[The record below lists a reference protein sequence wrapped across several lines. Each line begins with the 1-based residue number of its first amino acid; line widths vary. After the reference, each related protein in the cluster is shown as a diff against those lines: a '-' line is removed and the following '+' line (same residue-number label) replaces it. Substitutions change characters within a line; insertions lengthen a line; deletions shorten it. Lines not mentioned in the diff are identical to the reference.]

1 MEMVEEASRESVSKS
16 SREGYLM
23 EMVEEA
29 SRESVSNSKSIVII
43 LAIIEIQTSLL
54 NFSKVFFLL

>member
-1 MEMVEEASRESVSKS
+1 MEIYTRRPSES

-29 SRESVSNSKSIVII
+29 ESQLVVASLVEVI
-43 LAIIEIQTSLL
+43 
-54 NFSKVFFLL
+54 